1 MPSQASFLCVS
12 VDPAWSIVLIPM
24 PPFSVFDRASP
35 ELMRWM
41 ESIGISCSV
50 QATNRLIR
58 EGDFSA
64 RVLVLLEGCL
74 SVTTSDA
81 QQRLNQL
88 ATVEPGGLVGEMS
101 WLEQRPAVANITAE
115 IDSTVLELPTQDLDQ
130 LELQHP
136 AMAAELHRLIA
147 QKLAVQIQRQNAWVH
162 RLTTAP
168 FQWEALRKVLMLF
181 ASLEEQDVHRLA
193 SLGKLEIVQAD
204 SELLQQGAEVPA
216 LYLILSGEAEILLTR
231 SGTTQLVGSS
241 RRGELLGEMTL
252 LLDDQMGAS
261 AGVRSEQGMDLL
273 SIERPKLQAELKRNP
288 AFASRFFRGVA
299 CMLSQ
304 RSRDQLHTQKRAAS
318 SYEAEQNA
326 LDQLDLNQLEA
337 ISRAARHFDWL
348 CRHFQSGA
356 PLS

>member
-1 MPSQASFLCVS
+1 MPL
-12 VDPAWSIVLIPM
+12 
-24 PPFSVFDRASP
+24 FSVFDRVSP
-35 ELMRWM
+35 ELMLWM
-41 ESIGISCSV
+41 ESVGTSRSV
-50 QATNRLIR
+50 QATNTLIL

-74 SVTTSDA
+74 TVTTSDA

-101 WLEQRPAVANITAE
+101 WLEQRPAVATITAE
-115 IDSTVLELPTQDLDQ
+115 ADSKVLELPTQDLDQ
-130 LELQHP
+130 LQLQHP
-136 AMAAELHRLIA
+136 VMAAELHRLIA
-147 QKLAVQIQRQNAWVH
+147 QKLAIQIQSQNAWVH
-162 RLTTAP
+162 RLTPAP

-193 SLGKLEIVQAD
+193 SIGKLEIIQAD

-216 LYLILSGEAEILLTR
+216 LFLILSGQAEILLTR

-273 SIERPKLQAELKRNP
+273 SIERPTLQAELKRHP

-304 RSRDQLHTQKRAAS
+304 RSRDQLHTQQRAAS

-326 LDQLDLNQLEA
+326 RGQLDLQQLEA